1 MRDVASRPRRPTWLN
16 SRQDPRGRPAGT
28 GRRPSP
34 RVRLILALIVLA
46 TILRAVVWIGVLPAW
61 QGPDEGAHYA
71 YVERLANWSYP
82 NVDDPN
88 DHASAALTS
97 SWAHTGYADFLQRN
111 SNRPLT
117 PTLRRALPPEP
128 PNLSQDAPGA
138 AYESGYPPLYY
149 ALLVPFYRLP
159 GLDTAT
165 SRLYAVRFGSA
176 LLGGL
181 LVLITFFLVR
191 ELVRDDVL
199 ALAGAALV
207 GLPPMI
213 SQASAITN
221 PDIGLAVAGTAL
233 ALAAL
238 RAAIRGFTW
247 RRIAAVGLL
256 AIATAE
262 MKVFG
267 PAAAAVIAGPLLIL
281 PVLARRTRHMV
292 LAALAFTTATA
303 VGLFIAS
310 LVNSGQLSSPNLRF
324 SAIYLWQFYLPRLPF
339 MSVVFPAGSAFSD
352 PVPAWWIWG
361 QLGAGDFGWIST
373 PIAIGY
379 VKLAVVT
386 AAVASLAAAAALVVR
401 RHSMPREDL
410 VLIGSCAVAVVL
422 FVLALNAAEAATMIK
437 AQGDSAAVF
446 YGRLL
451 QGRYLIPI
459 APLGVAAVLAG
470 LRAWS
475 RPVALAGAAVLLA
488 TWFVISIAGLD
499 TILRFYAT

>member
-1 MRDVASRPRRPTWLN
+1 M
-16 SRQDPRGRPAGT
+16 
-28 GRRPSP
+28 
-34 RVRLILALIVLA
+34 LALIVLA
-46 TILRAVVWIGVLPAW
+46 TIARAVVWIGVLPAW

-82 NVDDPN
+82 NVGDPT
-88 DHASAALTS
+88 DHPSTAMATS
-97 SWAHTGYADFLQRN
+97 WGHTAFGEFWHHTT
-111 SNRPLT
+111 NRPLT
-117 PTLRRALPPEP
+117 PALRRALPPEP

-138 AYESGYPPLYY
+138 LYESTYPPLYY
-149 ALLVPFYRLP
+149 AILVPFYRLP

-207 GLPPMI
+207 GLPPII
-213 SQASAITN
+213 SQASAICN

-233 ALAAL
+233 ALASL
-238 RAAIRGFTW
+238 RAAIHGFTW
-247 RRIAAVGLL
+247 RRLLAVGLL
-256 AIATAE
+256 AVATAE

-267 PAAAAVIAGPLLIL
+267 PPAAAVIAAPLLIL
-281 PVLARRTRHMV
+281 PVLARRTRHM
-292 LAALAFTTATA
+292 LAAGLAFTAAAA
-303 VGLFIAS
+303 VGLFAVS
-310 LVNSGQLSSPNLRF
+310 LHHSGELSAPHLRF
-324 SAIYLWQFYLPRLPF
+324 SATYLWQFYLPRLPF
-339 MSVVFPAGSAFSD
+339 MGAVFPAGSPFSK
-352 PVPAWWIWG
+352 PVPAVWIWG
-361 QLGAGDFGWIST
+361 QLGVGDFGWISA

-379 VKLAVVT
+379 VKLAGIT
-386 AAVASLAAAAALVVR
+386 AAVASVAAGVGLVVR
-401 RHSMPREDL
+401 RHSLPREEL

-422 FVLALNAAEAATMIK
+422 FVLALNAAEAATMLP
-437 AQGDSAAVF
+437 AQGNAAAF

-451 QGRYLIPI
+451 QGRYLIP
-459 APLGVAAVLAG
+459 AVPLAVAAVLAG

-475 RPVALAGAAVLLA
+475 RNVALAGAALLLA

-499 TILRFYAT
+499 TILRFYGT